1 MIPAESVEVTP
12 SSLEL
17 FVGQTGRL
25 SAKVLPIDSTDAIA
39 WSSDHPEI
47 ADVDSSGVVT
57 AKSKG
62 SAVITGVAGDFSGE
76 CSVEVSVEQVTLTVV
91 PSPEDSQVKLNG
103 EVRTEITV
111 DKGSEVTYEVSKAGY
126 VTKSGSFEVDSTKT
140 ETVTLDPEVV
150 TEYQISSDAPDSLQ
164 KGTETTVNV
173 TISVKTPGNVGYSKV
188 RFRFDSTRPSG
199 GNMTFKVKGSLEQ
212 ESTFVNS
219 GVWGS
224 PKGFAIGPDYTITTP
239 FTISADTA
247 GEYTVTYKLVN
258 LEDSST
264 ICESTESIQI
274 TE

>member
-25 SAKVLPIDSTDAIA
+25 SAKVLPIDSTDAIS

-57 AKSKG
+57 AKSEG

-76 CSVEVSVEQVTLTVV
+76 CSVVVGVEQVTLTVV

-140 ETVTLDPEVV
+140 ETVTLDPEVE
-150 TEYQISSDAPDSLQ
+150 TEFELTSDAPDSLQ
-164 KGTETTVNV
+164 KATETTVNV

-188 RFRFDSTRPSG
+188 QFQFDSTRPSG
-199 GNMTFKVKGSLEQ
+199 GNITFKAKDSLEQ

-219 GVWGS
+219 GVWG
-224 PKGFAIGPDYTITTP
+224 PPEGFAIGPDYTATTP

-264 ICESTESIQI
+264 ICESTETIQI